1 MMKIIIIW
9 VAVLAFLSQ
18 FKVEART
25 FIALP
30 KYQCPTGWDVNPAT
44 KLCYK
49 LINRPMPQIFAQ
61 QYCKVLDPK
70 AKLLRIQDKQEN
82 DFVREY
88 TYGGDAIWIGAKA
101 KFDIIDRK
109 WANANCNQ
117 NVNFVC
123 ERKIEEPAES
133 AESESSECPRKWIY
147 RSQTKS
153 CYRAFSGNRNI
164 TWLDGDKLCGESG
177 AESKEDAALVSV
189 TNAYENKFV
198 MDLAR
203 RRQPNWQY
211 IFLGAIG
218 DTKSRK
224 HWDWVD
230 GNAFKQFH
238 NWELTMP
245 RGNRRMAVLAMA
257 RNGRWQNTYADQAM
271 PGRTVVVCK
280 FTLN

>member
-1 MMKIIIIW
+1 MGGGG
-9 VAVLAFLSQ
+9 
-18 FKVEART
+18 
-25 FIALP
+25 
-30 KYQCPTGWDVNPAT
+30 GWDLNAST

-61 QYCKVLDPK
+61 QYCKVLDTK
-70 AKLLRIQDKQEN
+70 ARLLRIQDKQEN

-101 KFDIIDRK
+101 KFDIIDSKAALFSPGLVLRWKNGKAVKYANWEAKNGFDKMDSHHMCVIMNSRGK
-109 WANANCNQ
+109 WANANCNR

-133 AESESSECPRKWIY
+133 AEETSSECPRKWVY
-147 RSQTKS
+147 RSQTKA

-198 MDLAR
+198 M
-203 RRQPNWQY
+203 
-211 IFLGAIG
+211 G
-218 DTKSRK
+218 K
-224 HWDWVD
+224 
-230 GNAFKQFH
+230 
-238 NWELTMP
+238 
-245 RGNRRMAVLAMA
+245 
-257 RNGRWQNTYADQAM
+257 
-271 PGRTVVVCK
+271 
-280 FTLN
+280 